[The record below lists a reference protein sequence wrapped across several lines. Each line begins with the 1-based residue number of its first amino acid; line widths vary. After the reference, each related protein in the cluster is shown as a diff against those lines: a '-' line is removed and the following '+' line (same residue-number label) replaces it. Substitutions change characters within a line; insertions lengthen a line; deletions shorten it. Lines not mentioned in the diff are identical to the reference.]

1 MARRR
6 WGDNLTA
13 PRYTIIAVGLA
24 FGMGLSLGI
33 LI

>member
-1 MARRR
+1 MKRR

-13 PRYTIIAVGLA
+13 TRYTIIAIALSFGL
-24 FGMGLSLGI
+24 GLSLGV